1 MSKLT
6 KIGYSLQDVSII
18 PARITEIRSRKEV
31 NPYTTICNR
40 EVYPIFVAPMA
51 AVNDEKNYRVWI
63 DNKITTVIQRS
74 V

>member
-1 MSKLT
+1 MGKLT

-40 EVYPIFVAPMA
+40 GISDFCCANGSSY
-51 AVNDEKNYRVWI
+51 
-63 DNKITTVIQRS
+63 
-74 V
+74 